1 MSIVDKDFFDLDDT
15 MEAAR
20 RYRDVLAAREEQV
33 DAAKKGDVT
42 HDRPDRIRKNAQYLI
57 EKADQGGVGLPAELR
72 RELRDIAE
80 DSAPLADQFLERT
93 IGKTRDYLS
102 FAFLEDGLIA
112 GRSVGRVIVPT
123 SRGTAYG
130 TGFLVSPALFL
141 TNHHVLPD
149 EETAARSSVEFDYE
163 TGRDG
168 RPKGSKTFR
177 LDPDR
182 FFLADKAHDF
192 ALVAVG
198 PSGNETAKNGTALG
212 PFGFCPLVEQ
222 EGKILLGNAVNII
235 QHPNGEFK
243 QVVLRENR
251 LVNLENENGPNLFAH
266 YTTDT
271 EPGSSGSPVFNDQWD
286 VIALH
291 HSGVPAM
298 NKKGQLL
305 NVDGKVWTKAEGP
318 ERLCWVANEG
328 IRVSRLVKFIK
339 DAKLTGEKAA
349 LRDELLRHK
358 EVGPAPE
365 TRLKEGGRGAV
376 AERNRRTDRPGE
388 PATRPEA
395 RPLQGGGRATV
406 TIPVRITVE
415 IAAGGAVDGGELA
428 VDDLFEAAK
437 KRVPKPDT
445 DYATRAGFDPKFLGV
460 EVRMP
465 RLSNALKPDLL
476 KPDGAAKGEL
486 KYHHYSVLM
495 SKSRK
500 LAFVSAVN
508 IDGEA
513 EYKEP
518 RGSDR
523 WYYDRRLD
531 ESDQA
536 GSDLYGGNDLDRGHL
551 TRRDDAAWGNT
562 RKEARL
568 GNDDTF
574 HWTNC
579 APQHLVFNQ
588 STKAAEQGLEL
599 WGNLEN
605 HVSAQLARGL
615 DRLSVFNGP
624 VFRASDRSYRGV
636 QLPQEYW
643 KLVAYKGDDGK
654 AHALAFK
661 LSQAEL
667 LDEIPE
673 ELTFDPGNFGVFQ
686 IKVRDLETLT
696 RLDFGDLYK
705 GDPLEQDGKESA
717 FAAGTEI
724 VPLRSLRDVV
734 L

>member
-1 MSIVDKDFFDLDDT
+1 MSIVDKDFFDLDDA

-20 RYRDVLAAREEQV
+20 RYRDVLDAHGGQV
-33 DAAKKGDVT
+33 EAAKKGQVT

-57 EKADQGGVGLPAELR
+57 EKADKGGVDLPAELR
-72 RELRDIAE
+72 QELRGIAD

-130 TGFLVSPALFL
+130 TGFLVSPDLFL

-149 EETAARSSVEFDYE
+149 KETAARSSVELDYE

-168 RPKGSKTFR
+168 RPKGSKAFR
-177 LDPDR
+177 IEPDR

-192 ALVAVG
+192 ALVALG
-198 PSGNETAKNGTALG
+198 PAGNGAALG

-222 EGKILLGNAVNII
+222 EGKILLGNAVNIV

-251 LVNLENENGPNLFAH
+251 LVNLENESGPNLFAH

-305 NVDGKVWTKAEGP
+305 NVDGKVWSKAEGP
-318 ERLCWVANEG
+318 ERLRWVANEG

-339 DAKLTGEKAA
+339 EANLTDKEAA

-358 EVGPAPE
+358 EIGPAPE
-365 TRLKEGGRGAV
+365 KRVKEDGRGAV
-376 AERNRRTDRPGE
+376 ADRNRRFGLPDE
-388 PATRPEA
+388 PAPRPPLRPEA
-395 RPLQGGGRATV
+395 EPFRAGGRATV

-415 IAAGGAVDGGELA
+415 IGAGGEVAGAELAAG
-428 VDDLFEAAK
+428 DLLEAK
-437 KRVPKPDT
+437 KRVPKPDA

-460 EVRMP
+460 EARMP
-465 RLSNALKPDLL
+465 TLSNALKADLL
-476 KPDGAAKGEL
+476 KPDGAPKGEL

-508 IDGEA
+508 VDGEA

-518 RGSDR
+518 RGTDR

-531 ESDQA
+531 DSDQA
-536 GSDLYGGNDLDRGHL
+536 GPDLYGGNDLDRGHL
-551 TRRDDAAWGNT
+551 ARRDDAAWGDT
-562 RKEARL
+562 QKEARL

-615 DRLSVFNGP
+615 KRLSVFNGP

-636 QLPQEYW
+636 KLPQEYW

-686 IKVRDLETLT
+686 IKVRDIETLT
-696 RLDFGDLYK
+696 RLDFGDLFK

-717 FAAGTEI
+717 FAAGTEL
-724 VPLRSLRDVV
+724 VPLRSLADVV